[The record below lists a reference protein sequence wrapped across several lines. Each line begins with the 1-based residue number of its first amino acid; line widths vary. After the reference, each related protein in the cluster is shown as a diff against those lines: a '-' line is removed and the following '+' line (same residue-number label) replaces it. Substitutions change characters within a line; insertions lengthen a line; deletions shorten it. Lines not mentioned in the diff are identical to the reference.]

1 MRGRAR
7 IRWRNVAKLAFGAA
21 ACLALLVGLP
31 SLIRRPKPPPLGAD
45 VGLAPAAAAP
55 TGVESDRRRRR
66 APQRGGH
73 QTPSRTA
80 ERHPGGQTSRE
91 RGHPRKHRAVEEGE
105 EPRGRR
111 PSAAPPL
118 PVSPTQ
124 TVYAPSPLPPRAA
137 MAPASTAPEARSEPQ
152 SAGRSEFGFEH

>member
-55 TGVESDRRRRR
+55 TGVESDHRRRR

-80 ERHPGGQTSRE
+80 ERHPGGQTSRD
-91 RGHPRKHRAVEEGE
+91 RGPPQRPRGGGGGGD
-105 EPRGRR
+105 PRGRP

-118 PVSPTQ
+118 RVSPPQ

-137 MAPASTAPEARSEPQ
+137 MPPAST
-152 SAGRSEFGFEH
+152 